1 MCNMQ
6 MHPRRTVRIE
16 NGDFYLEQGNF
27 KFPFSPPVY
36 EPKTESS
43 GWNEDDTVKAYNA
56 MYYVDTEDV
65 ENKTERKKTVRK
77 NINSTIDPRKI

>member
-1 MCNMQ
+1 MMI
-6 MHPRRTVRIE
+6 HPRRIVREE
-16 NGDFYLEQGNF
+16 NGDLYLEQGKF

-56 MYYVDTEDV
+56 MYYVDTENV

>member
-1 MCNMQ
+1 MMI
-6 MHPRRTVRIE
+6 HPRKIVRE
-16 NGDFYLEQGNF
+16 ETGNLYLEQGKF

-43 GWNEDDTVKAYNA
+43 RWNEDDTVNTYNA
-56 MYYVDTEDV
+56 MYYIDTENV
-65 ENKTERKKTVRK
+65 ESNTERKKTVRK

>member
-1 MCNMQ
+1 MMI
-6 MHPRRTVRIE
+6 HPQRIVREE
-16 NGDFYLEQGNF
+16 NGDLYLEQGNF

-43 GWNEDDTVKAYNA
+43 RWNEDDTVNAYNA
-56 MYYVDTEDV
+56 LYYVDTENV
-65 ENKTERKKTVRK
+65 ESNTERKKTVRK

>member
-1 MCNMQ
+1 MMI
-6 MHPRRTVRIE
+6 HPRRIVREE
-16 NGDFYLEQGNF
+16 NGDLYLEQGNF

-43 GWNEDDTVKAYNA
+43 RWNEDDTVNAYNA
-56 MYYVDTEDV
+56 MYYVGTENV
-65 ENKTERKKTVRK
+65 ENNTERKKTVRK

>member
-1 MCNMQ
+1 MMI
-6 MHPRRTVRIE
+6 HPRRIVREE
-16 NGDFYLEQGNF
+16 NGDFYLEQANF

-43 GWNEDDTVKAYNA
+43 RWNEDETVKAYNA
-56 MYYVDTEDV
+56 MYYVNTENV
-65 ENKTERKKTVRK
+65 ENNIERKKTVRK

>member
-1 MCNMQ
+1 MMI
-6 MHPRRTVRIE
+6 HPRRIVREE

-43 GWNEDDTVKAYNA
+43 RWNEDDTVNAYNT
-56 MYYVDTEDV
+56 MYYVGTENV
-65 ENKTERKKTVRK
+65 ESNTERKKTVRK

>member
-43 GWNEDDTVKAYNA
+43 GWNEDDTVKAYKA

>member
-16 NGDFYLEQGNF
+16 NGDFYLEQG
-27 KFPFSPPVY
+27 KYRFPFSPPAY
-36 EPKTESS
+36 EPKTELS